1 MDGSG
6 ALVAPQTAGPKL
18 VYIGRDAQQ
27 VGALFSYPFEGE
39 MMNESEMKLQPNQP
53 VKVLQV

>member
-39 MMNESEMKLQPNQP
+39 MMNESEMKLQPN
-53 VKVLQV
+53 